1 MGCIIGALGI
11 LKSLLLRVYFIS
23 KFRTEEKYLPEEN
36 QSVDKTCNS
45 HGEDLLRKIAEHP
58 CYDKTAQ
65 HKYGRIHLAVAPK
78 CNIQCNFCVREFDC
92 VNESRPGVTSKVL
105 SPQEAL
111 EKTRQIVADYPFIK
125 VVGIAGP
132 GDPLANDATF
142 ETFELI
148 KKEFPGLTLCM
159 STNGLLLPEKLQDLV
174 RVGVSTLTVTV
185 NAIDPEIQAKIVDHI
200 VYHGKVYRGVEA
212 AEIQVKNQL
221 EGIKAAVDAG
231 MVVKVNTV
239 LVPGINDRH
248 VIEIAKKISEL
259 GVYIMNVMPLINQ
272 GAFANIEPPTAEER
286 KAVQEAC
293 EPYVMQ
299 MRHCRQCRADAYGL
313 LAQDMSQMSEERR
326 KIIKIQTKEDM
337 EKPREILKNNG
348 K

>member
-1 MGCIIGALGI
+1 MPEKNQTVENPDNSPEYG
-11 LKSLLLRVYFIS
+11 
-23 KFRTEEKYLPEEN
+23 EE
-36 QSVDKTCNS
+36 
-45 HGEDLLRKIAEHP
+45 LLRKIAEHP
-58 CYDKTAQ
+58 CYDKKAQ

-148 KKEFPGLTLCM
+148 KNEFPELTLCM
-159 STNGLLLPEKLQDLV
+159 STNGLLLPEKLQEIL

-221 EGIKAAVDAG
+221 EGIKAAIDAG
-231 MVVKVNTV
+231 LVLKVNTV
-239 LVPGINDRH
+239 LIPGINDRH
-248 VIEIAKKISEL
+248 VVEIARKLNEL

-272 GAFANIEPPTAEER
+272 GAFADLEPPTAEER

-326 KIIKIQTKEDM
+326 KIIKIHTKEEM
-337 EKPREILKNNG
+337 EKAREVLNKNG
-348 K
+348 KAE

>member
-1 MGCIIGALGI
+1 MPEKNQTVENPDNSPEYG
-11 LKSLLLRVYFIS
+11 
-23 KFRTEEKYLPEEN
+23 EE
-36 QSVDKTCNS
+36 
-45 HGEDLLRKIAEHP
+45 LLRKIAEHP
-58 CYDKTAQ
+58 CYDKKAQ

-132 GDPLANDATF
+132 GDPLENDATF

-148 KKEFPGLTLCM
+148 KNEFPELTLCM
-159 STNGLLLPEKLQDLV
+159 STNGLLLPEKLQEIL

-185 NAIDPEIQAKIVDHI
+185 NAIDPEIQAKIMDHI
-200 VYHGKVYRGVEA
+200 VYHGKVYKRVEA

-221 EGIKAAVDAG
+221 EGIKAAIDAG
-231 MVVKVNTV
+231 LVLKVNTV
-239 LVPGINDRH
+239 LIPGINDRH
-248 VIEIAKKISEL
+248 VVEIARKLNEL

-272 GAFANIEPPTAEER
+272 GAFADLEPPTAEER

-313 LAQDMSQMSEERR
+313 LAQDMLQMSEERR
-326 KIIKIQTKEDM
+326 KIIKIHTKEEM
-337 EKPREILKNNG
+337 EKAREVLNKNG
-348 K
+348 KAE

>member
-1 MGCIIGALGI
+1 M
-11 LKSLLLRVYFIS
+11 
-23 KFRTEEKYLPEEN
+23 PEEDN
-36 QSVDKTCNS
+36 PINETCNDS
-45 HGEDLLRKIAEHP
+45 TFDEELLRKIAGHP
-58 CYDKTAQ
+58 CYDKKAQ

-105 SPQEAL
+105 SPEEAL

-148 KKEFPGLTLCM
+148 KKEFPDLTLCM
-159 STNGLLLPEKLQDLV
+159 STNGLLLPEKLQDLI
-174 RVGVSTLTVTV
+174 RVGVSTLTVTL
-185 NAIDPEIQAKIVDHI
+185 NAIDPEIQAKIVSHI
-200 VYHGKVYRGVEA
+200 VYHGKVYRGIEA
-212 AEIQVKNQL
+212 AEIQIKNQL
-221 EGIKAAVDAG
+221 YGIKAAVDAG

-239 LVPGINDRH
+239 LIPGINDKH
-248 VIEIAKKISEL
+248 VVEIARKISEL

-272 GAFANIEPPTAEER
+272 GVFANIEPPTAEER

-293 EPYVMQ
+293 EPYVTQ

-313 LAQDMSQMSEERR
+313 LSQDMSQMSEERR
-326 KIIKIQTKEDM
+326 KLIKIQSREDM
-337 EKPREILKNNG
+337 ERAKEILGKNG
-348 K
+348 KGKE

>member
-1 MGCIIGALGI
+1 MRSCCR
-11 LKSLLLRVYFIS
+11 LKLKRRRID
-23 KFRTEEKYLPEEN
+23 LPEEKDPIKETDN
-36 QSVDKTCNS
+36 
-45 HGEDLLRKIAEHP
+45 GPGYEEELLRKIAEHP
-58 CYDKTAQ
+58 CYDRKAQ

-105 SPQEAL
+105 TPQEAL
-111 EKTRQIVADYPFIK
+111 EKTRQILADYPFIR

-132 GDPLANDATF
+132 GDPLANDETF
-142 ETFELI
+142 EAFELI
-148 KKEFPGLTLCM
+148 KNEFPELTLCM
-159 STNGLLLPEKLQDLV
+159 STNGLLLPEKLQDIL

-185 NAIDPEIQAKIVDHI
+185 NAINPEIQAKIVNHI
-200 VYHGKVYRGVEA
+200 VYHGKVYRGLEA

-221 EGIKAAVDAG
+221 EGIKAAVGAG
-231 MVVKVNTV
+231 IVIKVNTV
-239 LVPGINDRH
+239 LIPGINDKH
-248 VIEIAKKISEL
+248 VVEIARKLNEL

-272 GAFANIEPPTAEER
+272 GAFADIEPPTAEER

-313 LAQDMSQMSEERR
+313 LSQDMSQMSEERR
-326 KIIKIQTKEDM
+326 KLIKIQSREDM
-337 EKPREILKNNG
+337 EKAKETLCKNG
-348 K
+348 KGKDCKE

>member
-1 MGCIIGALGI
+1 M
-11 LKSLLLRVYFIS
+11 
-23 KFRTEEKYLPEEN
+23 PEEDN
-36 QSVDKTCNS
+36 STNKTDS
-45 HGEDLLRKIAEHP
+45 GPAFDEELLRKIAEHP
-58 CYDKTAQ
+58 CYDKKAQ
-65 HKYGRIHLAVAPK
+65 HKFGRIHLAVAPK

-105 SPQEAL
+105 TPQEAL
-111 EKTRQIVADYPFIK
+111 EKTEQIRADYPFIK

-148 KKEFPGLTLCM
+148 KNEFPELTLCM
-159 STNGLLLPEKLQDLV
+159 STNGLLLPEKLQDLL

-185 NAIDPEIQAKIVDHI
+185 NAIDPEIQAKIVNHI

-212 AEIQVKNQL
+212 AEIQIKNQL
-221 EGIKAAVDAG
+221 EGIKAAIDAG
-231 MVVKVNTV
+231 LVVKVNTV
-239 LVPGINDRH
+239 LIPGINDKH
-248 VIEIAKKISEL
+248 VVEIARKLNEL

-272 GAFANIEPPTAEER
+272 GAFADIEPPTAEER
-286 KAVQEAC
+286 KTVQEAC

-313 LAQDMSQMSEERR
+313 LSQDMSQMSEERR
-326 KIIKIQTKEDM
+326 KLIKIQTKEDL
-337 EKPREILKNNG
+337 EKAREILG
-348 K
+348 KDGKEEA

>member
-1 MGCIIGALGI
+1 M
-11 LKSLLLRVYFIS
+11 
-23 KFRTEEKYLPEEN
+23 PEEN
-36 QSVDKTCNS
+36 QSVDNTNKNPVL
-45 HGEDLLRKIAEHP
+45 GEELRRKISEHP
-58 CYDKTAQ
+58 CYDKNAQ
-65 HKYGRIHLAVAPK
+65 HKFGRIHLAVAPK

-111 EKTRQIVADYPFIK
+111 EKTRQILADYPFIK
-125 VVGIAGP
+125 VVAVAGP
-132 GDPLANDATF
+132 GDPLANEETF

-148 KKEFPGLTLCM
+148 KQEFPEITLCM
-159 STNGLLLPEKLQDLV
+159 STNGLMLPEKLQDML

-185 NAIDPEIQAKIVDHI
+185 NALDPEIQAKIVDHV

-212 AEIQVKNQL
+212 AKIQIKNQL
-221 EGIKAAVDAG
+221 EGIKAAIDAG
-231 MVVKVNTV
+231 IVVKVNTV
-239 LVPGINDRH
+239 LIPGINDKH
-248 VIEIAKKISEL
+248 VIEIARKLNEL

-272 GAFANIEPPTAEER
+272 GAFAHLEPPTAEER

-299 MRHCRQCRADAYGL
+299 MRHCRQCRSDAYGL

-326 KIIKIQTKEDM
+326 NLIKIQSKEDM
-337 EKPREILKNNG
+337 EKAKNILKTNG
-348 K
+348 KE

>member
-1 MGCIIGALGI
+1 M
-11 LKSLLLRVYFIS
+11 
-23 KFRTEEKYLPEEN
+23 PEEN
-36 QSVDKTCNS
+36 QSVDNTCS
-45 HGEDLLRKIAEHP
+45 IPSPGEELLRKIAEHP

-105 SPQEAL
+105 SPEEAL

-148 KKEFPGLTLCM
+148 KKEFPELTLCM
-159 STNGLLLPEKLQDLV
+159 STNGVLLPEKLQDLV

-185 NAIDPEIQAKIVDHI
+185 NAIDPEIQAKIVNHI

-212 AEIQVKNQL
+212 AEIQIKNQL
-221 EGIKAAVDAG
+221 DGIKAAIDAG

-239 LVPGINDRH
+239 LIPGINDKH
-248 VIEIAKKISEL
+248 VIEIARKLNEL

-293 EPYVMQ
+293 EPYVTQ

-326 KIIKIQTKEDM
+326 NIIKIQTKEDV
-337 EKPREILKNNG
+337 EKARKTLKKDG
-348 K
+348 KEES

>member
-1 MGCIIGALGI
+1 M
-11 LKSLLLRVYFIS
+11 
-23 KFRTEEKYLPEEN
+23 PEEEN
-36 QSVDKTCNS
+36 PINETDN
-45 HGEDLLRKIAEHP
+45 GPAFEEELLRKIAEHP
-58 CYDKTAQ
+58 CYDKKAQ
-65 HKYGRIHLAVAPK
+65 HKYGRVHLAVAPK

-105 SPQEAL
+105 APQEAL
-111 EKTRQIVADYPFIK
+111 EKTRQILADYPFIK
-125 VVGIAGP
+125 VVAIAGP

-148 KKEFPGLTLCM
+148 RKEFPEITLCM
-159 STNGLLLPEKLQDLV
+159 STNGLLLTEKLQDML

-200 VYHGKVYRGVEA
+200 VYHGKVYRGIEA
-212 AEIQVKNQL
+212 AQIQIKNQL
-221 EGIKAAVDAG
+221 DGIKAAVDAG
-231 MVVKVNTV
+231 VVVKVNTV
-239 LVPGINDRH
+239 LIPGINDKH
-248 VIEIAKKISEL
+248 VVEIARKLNEL

-272 GAFANIEPPTAEER
+272 GAFADIEPPTAEER

-326 KIIKIQTKEDM
+326 KVIKIETKEDM
-337 EKPREILKNNG
+337 EKARKILEENG
-348 K
+348 KEKA

>member
-1 MGCIIGALGI
+1 MPEKTQSIDEPNNGPILGEE
-11 LKSLLLRVYFIS
+11 LR
-23 KFRTEEKYLPEEN
+23 
-36 QSVDKTCNS
+36 
-45 HGEDLLRKIAEHP
+45 RKISEHP
-58 CYDKTAQ
+58 CYDKNAQ

-105 SPQEAL
+105 TPEEAL
-111 EKTRQIVADYPFIK
+111 EKTKQILAEYPFIK
-125 VVGIAGP
+125 VVAIAGP
-132 GDPLANDATF
+132 GDPLANDETF

-148 KKEFPGLTLCM
+148 RKEFPEITLCM
-159 STNGLLLPEKLQDLV
+159 STNGLMLPEKLQDML

-185 NAIDPEIQAKIVDHI
+185 NAIDPEIQAKIVNHI

-212 AEIQVKNQL
+212 AEIQIKNQL
-221 EGIKAAVDAG
+221 QGIKAAVDAG
-231 MVVKVNTV
+231 IVVKVNTV
-239 LVPGINDRH
+239 LTPGINDKH
-248 VIEIAKKISEL
+248 VVEIAKKLNEL

-272 GAFANIEPPTAEER
+272 GAFADLEPPTAEER
-286 KAVQEAC
+286 KDVQAAC

-326 KIIKIQTKEDM
+326 NIIKIQTKEDM
-337 EKPREILKNNG
+337 EKAREILEKNG
-348 K
+348 KEEKEEKD